1 MDELTARQKQLLR
14 YIQERIRADGF
25 PPTQAEIAANFG
37 FRSATAARN
46 HLLALAR
53 KGAIEHTDSASRG
66 IRVKAP
72 DPQAAG
78 YQAELPLV
86 GRVAAGSPIMSEE
99 NIEAQVRVDPA
110 MFRPRAD
117 YLLKVRGMSMR
128 DAGILDGDLLA
139 VHAQPT
145 ADLGQVVVARI
156 EDEVTVKRLARGEHA
171 NEIRLLAENPDFA
184 PIVVNLRERSFSI
197 EGLAVGVLRSRI

>member
-14 YIQERIRADGF
+14 FIHERIRAKGY

-53 KGAIEHTDSASRG
+53 KGAIEHIDSASRG
-66 IRVKAP
+66 IRVKQA
-72 DPQAAG
+72 DPHAAG
-78 YQAELPLV
+78 YQAELPLI

-99 NIEAQVRVDPA
+99 NVDSHVRVDPA
-110 MFRPRAD
+110 LFKPRAD

-128 DAGILDGDLLA
+128 DAAILDGDYIA
-139 VHAQPT
+139 VHKTHEAR
-145 ADLGQVVVARI
+145 AGQIVIARLH
-156 EDEVTVKRLARGEHA
+156 DEVTVKRFQRRGHHVE
-171 NEIRLLAENPDFA
+171 LVAENPAFKS
-184 PIVVNLRERSFSI
+184 IVLDLRRDALAI
-197 EGLAVGVLRSRI
+197 EGICVGVIRAGHA

>member
-14 YIQERIRADGF
+14 FIQERIRANGY
-25 PPTQAEIAANFG
+25 PPTQAEIASNFG

-66 IRVKAP
+66 IRVKQP
-72 DPQAAG
+72 DPHAAG

-99 NIEAQVRVDPA
+99 NIDSHVRVDPA
-110 MFRPRAD
+110 LFKPRAD

-128 DAGILDGDLLA
+128 DAAILDGDYIA
-139 VHAQPT
+139 VHKTHEAR
-145 ADLGQVVVARI
+145 AGQIVVARLH
-156 EDEVTVKRLARGEHA
+156 DEVTVKRFQRHGHRVELV
-171 NEIRLLAENPDFA
+171 AENPAFK
-184 PIVVNLRERSFSI
+184 PIVVDLQRDELAI
-197 EGLAVGVLRSRI
+197 EGICVGVIRAGHA

>member
-1 MDELTARQKQLLR
+1 MEDLTSRQKQLLR
-14 YIQERIRADGF
+14 FIQERIRVNGF

-66 IRVKAP
+66 IRVRQA
-72 DPQAAG
+72 DPAAAG

-99 NIEAQVRVDPA
+99 NIESQVRVDPA
-110 MFRPRAD
+110 LFKPRAD

-128 DAGILDGDLLA
+128 DAAILDGDYIA
-139 VHAQPT
+139 VHKTQA
-145 ADLGQVVVARI
+145 ARAGQIVVARLH
-156 EDEVTVKRLARGEHA
+156 DEVTVKRFQQRGHRVEL
-171 NEIRLLAENPDFA
+171 IAENPDFA
-184 PIVVNLRERSFSI
+184 PIVLDLRRDALAI
-197 EGLAVGVLRSRI
+197 EGICVGVIRAGHA